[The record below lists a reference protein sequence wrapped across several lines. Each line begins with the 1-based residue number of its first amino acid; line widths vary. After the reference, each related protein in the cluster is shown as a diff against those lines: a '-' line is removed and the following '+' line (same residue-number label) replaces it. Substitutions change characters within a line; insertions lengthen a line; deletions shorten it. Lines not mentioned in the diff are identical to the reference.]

1 MNKCSALLCHTWKE
15 LRFSCGNIDL
25 LSAKGLLVPPFPLPV
40 RWMLWFMV
48 LFSGKAFFFSALIRG
63 FVEESSICYLHVLG
77 DLRRVGEEAQMAAW
91 PARVFILE
99 DLLP

>member
-1 MNKCSALLCHTWKE
+1 MFCIAVPHMEGAALQLWE
-15 LRFSCGNIDL
+15 YRFAFCTRPFGPTL
-25 LSAKGLLVPPFPLPV
+25 PPSSEVDVVVHGPIF
-40 RWMLWFMV
+40 RE
-48 LFSGKAFFFSALIRG
+48 SFFFSALIRG